1 MVEMKVVAYLKILQ
15 DIYPCSFN
23 VKQKKK
29 IVRNMRGVG
38 SCMDNKWD

>member
-23 VKQKKK
+23 VKQKK
-29 IVRNMRGVG
+29 IVHNMRGVG